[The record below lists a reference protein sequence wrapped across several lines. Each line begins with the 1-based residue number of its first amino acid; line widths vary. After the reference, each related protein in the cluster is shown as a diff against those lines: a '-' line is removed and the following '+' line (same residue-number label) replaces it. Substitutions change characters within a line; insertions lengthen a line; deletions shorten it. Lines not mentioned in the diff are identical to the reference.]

1 MDILQIQ
8 KLYNN
13 SLYNNPQCPLQST
26 LVTSAYQI
34 QLLLVFV
41 VIGCHEI
48 FFFVLGFLNNKPP
61 SDEII

>member
-13 SLYNNPQCPLQST
+13 PQCPLQSI
-26 LVTSAYQI
+26 LVTSALPDSVAI
-34 QLLLVFV
+34 VVFV

-48 FFFVLGFLNNKPP
+48 FFFVLGFVNNKTP
-61 SDEII
+61 SDEMT